1 MARGSQT
8 GEKTSHP
15 EQQRKNIFLV
25 RPLLFPILLALPF
38 PLAQRGLGDA
48 PESPSTEALSTC
60 CNVFVASPWV
70 GAQLVT
76 GFGVGS
82 TGGWPRVAVN
92 VDTGWE
98 EFPSGPGRPFFT
110 TRAELTPLKAQS
122 MGEGQKARERGV
134 HHAF

>member
-1 MARGSQT
+1 MAVARGSLT

-38 PLAQRGLGDA
+38 SLAQRGLGDA
-48 PESPSTEALSTC
+48 PEPPSTEALSTC

-70 GAQLVT
+70 GAQSVT

-82 TGGWPRVAVN
+82 TGGWPRVAGN
-92 VDTGWE
+92 E
-98 EFPSGPGRPFFT
+98 ELQLTQGGRNFHLALADP
-110 TRAELTPLKAQS
+110 PLPQGLNS
-122 MGEGQKARERGV
+122 LP
-134 HHAF
+134 